1 VVEMQKE
8 KISELK
14 ERMKYRLENCL
25 TDPCS
30 LLKVYYTLQGDLY
43 ETYPLTVGRAP
54 LSEIYQLLLELYRK
68 L

>member
-1 VVEMQKE
+1 MQKE

-25 TDPCS
+25 TDPYH
-30 LLKVYYTLQGDLY
+30 LLEVYYRLQGELNMM
-43 ETYPLTVGRAP
+43 YPITVGRAP